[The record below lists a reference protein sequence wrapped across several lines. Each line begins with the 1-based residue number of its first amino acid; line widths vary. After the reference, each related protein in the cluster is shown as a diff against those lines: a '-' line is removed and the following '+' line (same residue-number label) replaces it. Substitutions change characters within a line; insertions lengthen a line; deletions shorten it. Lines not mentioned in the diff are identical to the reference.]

1 MQPAF
6 RLYARLT
13 RRGTF
18 LLVLALATY
27 VVVEVVSYV
36 QTYPDQAA
44 RERLT
49 VFGDQPAVRMLQGIP
64 HAVDTIGGFV
74 VWDGGWF
81 MQSVIGIWAIL
92 LVSRLLRGEE
102 ESGRAELIGAG
113 STSGVRLCGT
123 GLLVLLMGCALAGLA
138 VFVAIV
144 VPSKDLL
151 GAILFAGGM
160 TGFGAV
166 MGAATA
172 VAAQLVGVRRKAAAL
187 GAAFFGT
194 AFVLRMI
201 ANSADAR
208 SWLAWLSPF
217 G

>member
-81 MQSVIGIWAIL
+81 MQ
-92 LVSRLLRGEE
+92 
-102 ESGRAELIGAG
+102 
-113 STSGVRLCGT
+113 
-123 GLLVLLMGCALAGLA
+123 
-138 VFVAIV
+138 
-144 VPSKDLL
+144 
-151 GAILFAGGM
+151 
-160 TGFGAV
+160 
-166 MGAATA
+166 
-172 VAAQLVGVRRKAAAL
+172 
-187 GAAFFGT
+187 
-194 AFVLRMI
+194 
-201 ANSADAR
+201 
-208 SWLAWLSPF
+208 
-217 G
+217 